1 MHKRACSLPSWNV
14 NKCMR
19 AYIYFDVTRL
29 AISQPW
35 NPSLCSMATAVTK
48 TNSKPPQIE
57 TSARS
62 AVGVGSTGNA
72 DEELEDSSTEN
83 AERKL
88 IKDSIGNTTRDEGS
102 AETEDRENCP
112 SVTWQTVASFFSRAW
127 RWLYG
132 PPEDSELNCSV
143 CNKPLDLKKSQLKD
157 QDGAS
162 TIRCQ
167 K

>member
-1 MHKRACSLPSWNV
+1 MLISACV
-14 NKCMR
+14 R
-19 AYIYFDVTRL
+19 IDVTRL

-88 IKDSIGNTTRDEGS
+88 IKDSVGNTTRDEGS

-132 PPEDSELNCSV
+132 PPEDSELNCSI